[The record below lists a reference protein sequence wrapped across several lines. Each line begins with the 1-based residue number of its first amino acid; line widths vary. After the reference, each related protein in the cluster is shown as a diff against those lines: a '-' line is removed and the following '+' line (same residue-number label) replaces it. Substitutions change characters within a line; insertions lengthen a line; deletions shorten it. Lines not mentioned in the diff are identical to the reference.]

1 MDRRHGPTRK
11 RLRVNTGCRTCRTRR
26 VKCGEEKPKCRNCA
40 KKNRVCVYSSGQSR
54 ETSENGDPV
63 VIEDGRNDHPG
74 RSPPSSPDLG
84 SVFLQR
90 AHSPFHNGTIDSL
103 TTSANVPPAPDSL
116 PTERVDNGQ
125 FSAAPTR
132 IVVSNEPIQLTSEEV
147 PIFRNYVETVSRWI
161 DSFSPD
167 RPFYSIVPIIA
178 LTCPALMYSCLSLGA
193 KQLALKSPVDEQNA
207 RANVAIGYYQKAV
220 RTVSALLADP
230 TYASN
235 DGILASSIILSTY
248 EMLEPAGESFG
259 SHLKGIAFFLQAHQA
274 NGDAQGIKGA
284 AYWTW
289 YRHEIWAALQTGR
302 RMFLE
307 ENYWQPKQLDS
318 FSGLSVEGIANRV
331 LFIFGQCISFCNDCI
346 TSQENKSDTHRQ
358 DQDHRAISLDAAL
371 ERWKNML
378 PSSMTHFF
386 AERPPSADGRCP
398 EFPFMWFIYP
408 QSAIAFQVY
417 HASKI
422 LLRLHSPSM
431 PSEFPGGD
439 RIQSLTSRREIEKS
453 REQIFM
459 VSNAGVPDAWS
470 LVSTQCLYIAG
481 LVTEGVLERHHTL
494 ILIENC
500 QRTSGRRT
508 VCLADEL
515 RKLWTQ

>member
-1 MDRRHGPTRK
+1 
-11 RLRVNTGCRTCRTRR
+11 
-26 VKCGEEKPKCRNCA
+26 
-40 KKNRVCVYSSGQSR
+40 
-54 ETSENGDPV
+54 
-63 VIEDGRNDHPG
+63 
-74 RSPPSSPDLG
+74 
-84 SVFLQR
+84 
-90 AHSPFHNGTIDSL
+90 
-103 TTSANVPPAPDSL
+103 
-116 PTERVDNGQ
+116 
-125 FSAAPTR
+125 
-132 IVVSNEPIQLTSEEV
+132 
-147 PIFRNYVETVSRWI
+147 
-161 DSFSPD
+161 
-167 RPFYSIVPIIA
+167 
-178 LTCPALMYSCLSLGA
+178 MYSCLALGA
-193 KQLALKSPVDEQNA
+193 KQLALKSPADEEGA
-207 RANVAIGYYQKAV
+207 RASVAIGYYQKAV

-230 TYASN
+230 SYASN

-307 ENYWQPKQLDS
+307 ETYWQPEQLES
-318 FSGLSVEGIANRV
+318 FSGLSVEDIANRV
-331 LFIFGQCISFCNDCI
+331 LFIFGQCISFCNNCI
-346 TSQENKSDTHRQ
+346 ASQEIETDTHRQ
-358 DQDHRAISLDAAL
+358 NQCHRAVALGAAL
-371 ERWKNML
+371 GRWKNML
-378 PSSMTHFF
+378 PFSMTYFF
-386 AERPPSADGRCP
+386 AEQPPSADGRCSD
-398 EFPFMWFIYP
+398 FPFMWFIYP

-422 LLRLHSPSM
+422 LLRLHCPLM
-431 PSEFPGGD
+431 PSESPGGD
-439 RIQSLTSRREIEKS
+439 RIQSLISRREIEKS

-500 QRTSGRRT
+500 QQSSGRRT

-515 RKLWTQ
+515 RKLWAQ